1 MKTNIH
7 SKYLNMTKSTTIATK
22 IDLCVILPD
31 QNGKDHTLVFYGLF
45 VRTNDVKAV
54 LVLLF
59 SLFSTK
65 KKNKFR
71 TNNKNNLLSMT
82 FMVFGFEYLDE
93 LNKYS

>member
-1 MKTNIH
+1 
-7 SKYLNMTKSTTIATK
+7 MTKSTTIATK

-65 KKNKFR
+65 KKTNLEQTTR
-71 TNNKNNLLSMT
+71 TIY
-82 FMVFGFEYLDE
+82 FQ
-93 LNKYS
+93 